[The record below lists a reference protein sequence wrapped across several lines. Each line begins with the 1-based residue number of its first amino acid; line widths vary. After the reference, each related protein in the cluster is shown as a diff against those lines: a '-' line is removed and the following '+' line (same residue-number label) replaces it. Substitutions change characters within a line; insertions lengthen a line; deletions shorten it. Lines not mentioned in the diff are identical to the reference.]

1 MSKIPNRQAICNV
14 LCKAAETNKD
24 ITVLCSD
31 SRGSSSMTD
40 FFKRFPK
47 QSVEMGIAEQNLV
60 SVGAGLAL
68 CGKKVFAASPA
79 CFLASRSYEQV
90 KVDVAYNNT
99 DVKLIG
105 VSGGVSYGALGAT
118 HHSLQDIAAF
128 CALPDMRVY
137 LPCDV
142 YQTER
147 LTEELLKDEKPAYIR
162 VSRTPSNDVYNEN
175 SDFVLNKAHIFGEPE
190 NCEVALIACGEMV
203 YEALQAKKILEEHGI
218 SVSVI
223 DMYCLKPFD
232 SETVI
237 RAAKNAKL
245 VVTVEEHSPFG
256 GLGALVSQV
265 IISNCPKRTI
275 SLSLPDGHIVPGT
288 NTQIFKHYGLDGEK
302 IAKTITEALK

>member
-14 LCKAAETNKD
+14 LCRAAETNKD

-40 FFKRFPK
+40 FFKRFPE
-47 QSVEMGIAEQNLV
+47 QSVEIGIAEQNLV
-60 SVGAGLAL
+60 SIGAGLAL

-137 LPCDV
+137 LPCDA

-147 LTEELLKDEKPAYIR
+147 LTEELLKDDKPAYIR
-162 VSRTPSNDVYNEN
+162 VSRTSSPDIYDEN
-175 SDFVLNKAHIFGEPE
+175 AAFVLNKAHSFGKIGE
-190 NCEVALIACGEMV
+190 CEVALIACGEMV
-203 YEALQAKKILEEHGI
+203 YNALHAQKILNDRGI
-218 SVSVI
+218 SASVT

-232 SETVI
+232 DEAVI
-237 RAAKNAKL
+237 SAVKNAKL

-256 GLGALVSQV
+256 GLGALTSQV
-265 IISNCPKRTI
+265 ISTNCPKRTI
-275 SLSLPDGHIVPGT
+275 FLSLPDGHITAGT
-288 NTQIFKHYGLDGEK
+288 NAQIFKHYGLDGTG
-302 IAKTITEALK
+302 IAKAVTEALR